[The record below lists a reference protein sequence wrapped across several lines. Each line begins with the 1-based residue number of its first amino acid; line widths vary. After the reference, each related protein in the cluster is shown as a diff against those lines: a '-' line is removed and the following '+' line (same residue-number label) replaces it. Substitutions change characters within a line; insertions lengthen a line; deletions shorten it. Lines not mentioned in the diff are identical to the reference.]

1 MMQTKGRQPVLS
13 FEFASSDG
21 QITPRTFRNPVEII
35 RAEHL
40 DDVIPALRSVQ
51 KAVDSG
57 WHAAGF
63 LSYEAAPAFDPAFPV
78 KNGHKMP
85 LLWFG
90 IFGEPE
96 YSPLRPPGPFN
107 VSGWEPDTGEQAYK
121 EAIRTIKKAIGH
133 GDTYQTN
140 YTIRLRSRFQGDD
153 VGLFERMKRAQSCNY
168 SAYINTG
175 EHSVLSASPE
185 LFFRLENNRITTRPM
200 KGTVKRGLSVEEDQA
215 HADWLAGSEKNRAE
229 NVMIVDLLRNDLGRI
244 ARTGSVHVPKL
255 FEIERYPTVHQMTS
269 TVEAELDDGTDLIDI
284 FGALFPCG
292 SITGAPKV
300 STMDL
305 ISRLEHSP
313 REVYCGAIGF
323 VSPDREAVFNV
334 PIRTVLIEQESGNA
348 TYGVGGGITWDST
361 SEEEYAE
368 VMAKSSFLEL
378 ERPEFSLLESLLLED
393 GRYFLEEAHLH
404 RMSRSARYFG
414 FPFDFEAISEELA
427 KVAEKQPEGTYKV
440 RCLLGQDTGISIE
453 TQKTVSTPRL
463 PEVVLADYPV
473 DRENPFLYHKTTH
486 RTIYDEHT
494 EPGFY
499 DVLLWN
505 REGQLTE
512 FTNGNLV
519 LEIGGK
525 RWTPPVSS
533 GLLAGTFRNA
543 LLDEGVIMEKELF
556 VSDLE
561 SSSKIWMINSVRK
574 WVEVRLTLNRSK
586 LS

>member
-1 MMQTKGRQPVLS
+1 MQTNGRQPVLS

-21 QITPRTFRNPVEII
+21 QITPRTFRNPVQII
-35 RAEHL
+35 RAERI

-51 KAVDSG
+51 KAVDEG

-63 LSYEAAPAFDPAFPV
+63 LSYEAAPAFDPAYRV
-78 KNGHKMP
+78 IKGHKMP

-96 YSPLRPPGPFN
+96 YSPIRPSAPFN
-107 VSGWEPDTGEQAYK
+107 VSGWEPDTGEQAYR
-121 EAIRTIKKAIGH
+121 EAIRAIKKAIEH
-133 GDTYQTN
+133 GETYQTN

-153 VGLFERMKRAQSCNY
+153 VGLFERMRRAQSCNY

-185 LFFRLENNRITTRPM
+185 LFFRLESGRITARPM
-200 KGTVKRGLSVEEDQA
+200 KGTVKRGTTVEEDEA
-215 HADWLAGSEKNRAE
+215 RAEWLAGSEKNRAE

-244 ARTGSVHVPKL
+244 AKTGSVNVPKL

-269 TVEAELDDGTDLIDI
+269 TVEADLEDGTDLIDI

-300 STMDL
+300 STMNL
-305 ISRLEHSP
+305 ISELEQSP

-323 VSPDREAVFNV
+323 ILPEREAVFNV
-334 PIRTVLIEQESGNA
+334 PIRTVLIDQESGNA

-361 SEEEYAE
+361 SEEEYGE

-378 ERPEFSLLESLLLED
+378 DRPEFSLLESLLLEN
-393 GRYFLEEAHLH
+393 GRYFLKEAHLQ

-414 FPFDFEAISEELA
+414 FPFDLKTILEKLA
-427 KVAEKQPEGTYKV
+427 KVADKQPEGTYKV
-440 RCLLGQDTGISIE
+440 RCLLGQDSSISIE
-453 TQKTVSTPRL
+453 SQKIASAPLL
-463 PEVVLADYPV
+463 PEVVLADHPV
-473 DRENPFLYHKTTH
+473 DCENPFLYHKTTH

-494 EPGFY
+494 KSGFY

-505 REGQLTE
+505 GKGQLTE

-533 GLLAGTFRNA
+533 GLLAGTYRDA
-543 LLDEGVIMEKELF
+543 LLDEGVIKEKELV

-561 SSSKIWMINSVRK
+561 SSSKIWLINSVRK
-574 WVEVRLTLNRSK
+574 WVEVRLAGNRNE